1 MTLNIPGNSQCN
13 WLSKLVQHKFFLDGP
28 AGQLEAAVSDPG
40 GARRGLAL
48 IAHPHPL
55 HGGTMEN
62 KVVQTLAKA
71 FGELGYLAA
80 RVNFRG
86 VGQSEGVY
94 DEGSG
99 ETEDMLALA
108 EHMLREAGELPILL
122 AGFSFGGHVQTRVA
136 ARLAVEKLVL
146 VAPAVSRFA
155 TGTVAANSLVIH
167 GEADEVVPLAAVLDW
182 ARPQNLPLTVVPGV
196 GHFFHGQLTLLK
208 QIVIAS
214 CRC

>member
-1 MTLNIPGNSQCN
+1 M
-13 WLSKLVQHKFFLDGP
+13 VQHKFFLDGP
-28 AGQLEAAVSDPG
+28 AGQLEAVATDPG

-48 IAHPHPL
+48 VAHPHPL

-71 FGELGYLAA
+71 FAELGYLAT

-86 VGQSEGVY
+86 VGQSAGVY
-94 DEGSG
+94 DEGLG

-108 EHMLREAGELPILL
+108 EHMMREAGEMPILL
-122 AGFSFGGHVQTRVA
+122 AGFSFGGYVQTRVA
-136 ARLAVEKLVL
+136 QRLAAEKLVL
-146 VAPAVSRFA
+146 VAPAVSRFPA
-155 TGTVAANSLVIH
+155 GTVAANSLVIH
-167 GEADEVVPLAAVLDW
+167 GEADDVVPLAAVLDW

-196 GHFFHGQLTLLK
+196 GHFFHGQLSLLK
-208 QIVIAS
+208 QIVMNS

>member
-1 MTLNIPGNSQCN
+1 M
-13 WLSKLVQHKFFLDGP
+13 VQHKFFLDGP
-28 AGQLEAAVSDPG
+28 AGRLESAATDPG

-71 FGELGYLAA
+71 FAELGYLAA

-94 DEGSG
+94 DEGVG

-108 EHMLREAGELPILL
+108 GHMMREAGDLPILL
-122 AGFSFGGHVQTRVA
+122 AGFSFGGYVQTRVA
-136 ARLAVEKLVL
+136 QRLTAEKLVL
-146 VAPAVSRFA
+146 VAPAVSRFPA
-155 TGTVAANSLVIH
+155 GAVAANSLVIH
-167 GEADEVVPLAAVLDW
+167 GEADDVVPLAAVLDW

-196 GHFFHGQLTLLK
+196 GHFFHGQLGLLK
-208 QIVIAS
+208 QIVMHS

>member
-1 MTLNIPGNSQCN
+1 MAN
-13 WLSKLVQHKFFLDGP
+13 
-28 AGQLEAAVSDPG
+28 DPG

-71 FGELGYLAA
+71 FAELGYLAA

-94 DEGSG
+94 DEGVG
-99 ETEDMLALA
+99 EAEDMLALA
-108 EHMLREAGELPILL
+108 GHMRREAGDLPVVL
-122 AGFSFGGHVQTRVA
+122 AGFSFGGYVQTRVA
-136 ARLAVEKLVL
+136 ERLTAHKLVL

-155 TGTVAANSLVIH
+155 TGTVAPGTLVIH
-167 GEADEVVPLAAVLDW
+167 GEADEVVPLSAVLDW

-208 QIVIAS
+208 QIVVDA

>member
-1 MTLNIPGNSQCN
+1 
-13 WLSKLVQHKFFLDGP
+13 LVQHKFFLDGP
-28 AGQLEAAVSDPG
+28 AGQLEAVATDPG

-48 IAHPHPL
+48 VAHPHPL

-71 FGELGYLAA
+71 FAELGYLAA

-86 VGQSEGVY
+86 AGQSEGVY
-94 DEGSG
+94 DEGVG

-108 EHMLREAGELPILL
+108 EHMMREAGALPILL
-122 AGFSFGGHVQTRVA
+122 AGFSFGGYVQTRVA
-136 ARLAVEKLVL
+136 ERLTAERLVL
-146 VAPAVSRFA
+146 VAPAVSRFPA
-155 TGTVAANSLVIH
+155 GTVAANSLVIH
-167 GEADEVVPLAAVLDW
+167 GEADDVVPLAAVLDW

-196 GHFFHGQLTLLK
+196 GHFFHGQLGLLK
-208 QIVIAS
+208 QIVMHS

>member
-1 MTLNIPGNSQCN
+1 
-13 WLSKLVQHKFFLDGP
+13 LVRHKFFLDGP
-28 AGQLEAAVSDPG
+28 AGRLEAAVTDPG

-48 IAHPHPL
+48 VAHPHPL

-62 KVVQTLAKA
+62 KVVTTLDKA
-71 FGELGYLAA
+71 FAELGYLAA

-86 VGQSEGVY
+86 VGKSEGSY
-94 DEGSG
+94 DEGGG

-108 EHMLREAGELPILL
+108 GHMMREAGELPVLL
-122 AGFSFGGHVQTRVA
+122 AGFSFGGYVQTRVA
-136 ARLAVEKLVL
+136 QRLVAEKLVL
-146 VAPAVSRFA
+146 VAPAVSRFPA
-155 TGTVAANSLVIH
+155 TAVAPGTVVIH

-196 GHFFHGQLTLLK
+196 GHFFHGQLPLLK
-208 QIVIAS
+208 RLVMDA

>member
-1 MTLNIPGNSQCN
+1 M
-13 WLSKLVQHKFFLDGP
+13 VQHKFFLDGP
-28 AGQLEAAVSDPG
+28 AGQLEAVATDPG

-48 IAHPHPL
+48 VAHPHPL

-71 FGELGYLAA
+71 FAELGYLAA

-86 VGQSEGVY
+86 AGQSEGVY
-94 DEGSG
+94 DEGVG

-108 EHMLREAGELPILL
+108 EHMMREAGALPILL
-122 AGFSFGGHVQTRVA
+122 AGFSFGGYVQTRVA
-136 ARLAVEKLVL
+136 ERLTAERLVL
-146 VAPAVSRFA
+146 VAPAVSRFPA
-155 TGTVAANSLVIH
+155 GTVAANSLVIH
-167 GEADEVVPLAAVLDW
+167 GEADDVVPLAAVLDW

-196 GHFFHGQLTLLK
+196 GHFFHGQLGLLK
-208 QIVIAS
+208 QIVMHS

>member
-1 MTLNIPGNSQCN
+1 
-13 WLSKLVQHKFFLDGP
+13 LVQHKFFLDGP
-28 AGQLEAAVSDPG
+28 AGRLEAVATDPG

-48 IAHPHPL
+48 IAHPHSL

-71 FGELGYLAA
+71 FAELGYLAA

-94 DEGSG
+94 DEGMG

-108 EHMLREAGELPILL
+108 EHLRQEAGELSVVL
-122 AGFSFGGHVQTRVA
+122 AGFSFGGYVQTCVA
-136 ARLAVEKLVL
+136 TRLTAQKLVL
-146 VAPAVSRFA
+146 VAPAVASFA
-155 TGTVAANSLVIH
+155 AGTVAANTLVIH
-167 GEADEVVPLAAVLDW
+167 GESDDVVPFAAVLDW
-182 ARPQNLPLTVVPGV
+182 ARPQNLPLVVLPGV

-208 QIVIAS
+208 QIVMNS